1 MSIFLRRLCA
11 RLDHFYDRH
20 PVIALGFAVLICFA
34 CVIGIESI
42 GAVSPVI
49 NHIGGFST

>member
-1 MSIFLRRLCA
+1 MSALLRRLCT
-11 RLDHFYDRH
+11 RLGAFYDRH

-42 GAVSPVI
+42 GSVSAGI
-49 NHIGGFST
+49 NHIGGFA